1 MEPAAPT
8 TDLVTFPP
16 VPTTPLAVLVTAPVT
31 VPESL
36 TTPVTVLATVP
47 VTPLALAAVR
57 VAVLVTLLVTLPTV
71 LPTEV
76 TAEAAALVVPLA
88 ADVTWL
94 AAVATGEAAEVTREA
109 AQVTAG
115 TDPVDEPT
123 VSVTVPDTLNTR
135 EPSPLGEAWV
145 AALAGPAS
153 SRPMPNATHRPPNTA
168 PQVYNNT
175 LRASRHQPFM
185 PATLIHPEH

>member
-31 VPESL
+31 VP
-36 TTPVTVLATVP
+36 
-47 VTPLALAAVR
+47 VTPLALAPVR

-76 TAEAAALVVPLA
+76 TAEPAALVVPLA

-109 AQVTAG
+109 VRVTAG

-123 VSVTVPDTLNTR
+123 VPVTVPDTLDTR
-135 EPSPLGEAWV
+135 EPSPLGEPWV

-168 PQVYNNT
+168 PQVYKNT

-185 PATLIHPEH
+185 PTTLIHPGH